1 MRKLKK
7 IKGTEIQKI
16 FSPVNPNGFYID
28 VEVTDNQLLP
38 LLQKGIVDAFEKSDY
53 IKKRLEYKRT
63 RLKELIN
70 KLEIEVKKIDS
81 TKQNL
86 ENIIKGKEKPSS
98 SLIVDG
104 SSISRQLVELNDKLY
119 QLKEELNFTTGCK
132 SYKVLQHFINPPIQN
147 WQYSY

>member
-1 MRKLKK
+1 M
-7 IKGTEIQKI
+7 
-16 FSPVNPNGFYID
+16 
-28 VEVTDNQLLP
+28 
-38 LLQKGIVDAFEKSDY
+38 
-53 IKKRLEYKRT
+53 
-63 RLKELIN
+63 KELIN

-132 SYKVLQHFINPPIQN
+132 SYKVFQHFINPPIQN